1 MNGYDSLTFDK
12 CKGFYVE
19 FDEDT
24 NYYGVFGLETGFMYL
39 MFETKEQ
46 ANEKAN
52 ELNKSYNLEVLILS
66 QQNKGG
72 NNAIVF

>member
-39 MFETKEQ
+39 MFGTKEQ

-52 ELNKSYNLEVLILS
+52 ELNKSYNLEV
-66 QQNKGG
+66 
-72 NNAIVF
+72 

>member
-24 NYYGVFGLETGFMYL
+24 NYYGVLDQKQDLCTL
-39 MFETKEQ
+39 CLKPKNK

-52 ELNKSYNLEVLILS
+52 ELNKSYNLEV
-66 QQNKGG
+66 
-72 NNAIVF
+72 